1 MAWSAQSCVYAAWL
15 PLVLVLA
22 CAGASAQ
29 QPDDRM
35 LSLLRQV
42 NDTTNRRY
50 VQVEELAN
58 RWSSPDELRR
68 SGRGDCEDFAI
79 AKYFALLEAGIPVQR
94 LRIGYALVQL
104 GGGDLWRPHMVLAY
118 LGSDGGDGLQPLI
131 LDTLI
136 SEIRPASRRPD
147 LRLVFSFGLDG
158 LWAGVEG
165 PHMGAAE
172 DRLDA
177 WRGVLDR
184 MALTPR

>member
-1 MAWSAQSCVYAAWL
+1 MAWSAQSCVHAAWL

-79 AKYFALLEAGIPVQR
+79 AKYT
-94 LRIGYALVQL
+94 
-104 GGGDLWRPHMVLAY
+104 M
-118 LGSDGGDGLQPLI
+118 
-131 LDTLI
+131 
-136 SEIRPASRRPD
+136 
-147 LRLVFSFGLDG
+147 LRL
-158 LWAGVEG
+158 AGMATEMCVTQTAIAARELG
-165 PHMGAAE
+165 FKVTVIPGACACVDE
-172 DRLDA
+172 RLERIALEYLRDVV
-177 WRGVLDR
+177 GVRLE
-184 MALTPR
+184 P